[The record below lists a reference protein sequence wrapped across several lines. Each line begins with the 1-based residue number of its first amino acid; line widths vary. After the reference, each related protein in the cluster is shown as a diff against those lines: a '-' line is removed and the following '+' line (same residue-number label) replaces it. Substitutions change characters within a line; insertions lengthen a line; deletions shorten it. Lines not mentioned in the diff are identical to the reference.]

1 MLILSLTLLDFT
13 GWPFVAACR
22 VCRGTGMSRRAPS
35 ASAAVE
41 DQQDSGHSKTCVFP
55 AANMAIIPVQAYQNQ
70 RRIAMR
76 RGWQSN
82 PEQRGCITNEYLT
95 ADAAVCSG
103 KAVSMFMKS
112 CASNA
117 FGSSRFLRSSL

>member
-55 AANMAIIPVQAYQNQ
+55 AANMAIVPVQAYQNQ

-76 RGWQSN
+76 RGRKLQIRVR
-82 PEQRGCITNEYLT
+82 QRALYHLYDNAVRGGILPLVLAYGTIALGGLMFYLY
-95 ADAAVCSG
+95 
-103 KAVSMFMKS
+103 KK
-112 CASNA
+112 
-117 FGSSRFLRSSL
+117 